1 MVHSALIS
9 GVTPVLIWVYTLIG
23 KVDSLGPLIK
33 ILITTSSMDMAK
45 ASNEPDATAG
55 MISGNVMSKK
65 ALMEVAPRSR
75 AASSREGSIPTSLA
89 FTSINI

>member
-1 MVHSALIS
+1 
-9 GVTPVLIWVYTLIG
+9 
-23 KVDSLGPLIK
+23 
-33 ILITTSSMDMAK
+33 MDMAK